1 MEHTKAICIRKK
13 IEKEK
18 PMRGI
23 KKSITKMEIYP
34 CYYEVTLHLHVRPA
48 LTENDGVWLQT
59 LFQIILNN
67 YSIQSA
73 W

>member
-1 MEHTKAICIRKK
+1 MYQEENRKGKVNEGNKKAV
-13 IEKEK
+13 
-18 PMRGI
+18 
-23 KKSITKMEIYP
+23 TNMEIYP
-34 CYYEVTLHLHVRPA
+34 CYYELALHLHVRPA